1 MKCCFTSL
9 FFNYRDIVKAS
20 HIKPLE
26 KGDKMDSIVFNQPWN
41 IAAAKNSKEE
51 DKTKTGEIVQ
61 VT

>member
-1 MKCCFTSL
+1 L

-26 KGDKMDSIVFNQPWN
+26 KGDKMDSIKVFNQPWN
-41 IAAAKNSKEE
+41 IAAAKNSKED

-61 VT
+61 VK